1 MLSVHF
7 CPEHGVPERKPR
19 SGHLQV
25 LLMAPESQLHVA
37 GRDCFTILLRDM
49 LDQVGMCHG

>member
-37 GRDCFTILLRDM
+37 GRDCFTILLSDM